1 MSLGSQVGLPTGS
14 HVGLAHP
21 LASCGFPRLFLCW
34 LPCAFPSKFSQWLAH
49 WFRHWFLNCFP
60 QWFPP
65 LAAPLPPR
73 WFPHWFLHWLANR
86 AQPNPIERNQTPIE
100 SIRFNRVQSI
110 IILNRIQSNP
120 PSPIN
125 IDQSRQ
131 NPSNPPDSN
140 RAPSLEVLP
149 SAVGASCWDHVFVL
163 DCVAMEWLGR
173 YKASLETIQATVH
186 TSITLWHNALVKMSS
201 S

>member
-60 QWFPP
+60 QWFLP

-110 IILNRIQSNP
+110 IILNRIHSNP

-125 IDQSRQ
+125 IDQST
-131 NPSNPPDSN
+131 
-140 RAPSLEVLP
+140 ACHTSLYSPGSKVNHRTSINYP
-149 SAVGASCWDHVFVL
+149 SA
-163 DCVAMEWLGR
+163 
-173 YKASLETIQATVH
+173 
-186 TSITLWHNALVKMSS
+186 TLTKGCII
-201 S
+201 